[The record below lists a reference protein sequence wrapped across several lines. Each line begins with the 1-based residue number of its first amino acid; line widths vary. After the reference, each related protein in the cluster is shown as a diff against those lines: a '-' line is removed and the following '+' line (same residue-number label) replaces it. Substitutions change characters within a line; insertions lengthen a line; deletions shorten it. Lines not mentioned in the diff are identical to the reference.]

1 MQKQDAPQV
10 RYFWVSN
17 SLYMKALQFSLLLSA
32 ITMACGGTAE
42 KKVGSVERPG
52 ETEFTASKHVK
63 KQNGRDNKKRVE
75 YYNSL
80 QYKGAYKQF

>member
-1 MQKQDAPQV
+1 MK
-10 RYFWVSN
+10 
-17 SLYMKALQFSLLLSA
+17 SLFFVLIATLSLW
-32 ITMACGGTAE
+32 ACGGSAE
-42 KKVGSVERPG
+42 KKVTSVERPG

-63 KQNGRDNKKRVE
+63 KRNGQENKKRVS